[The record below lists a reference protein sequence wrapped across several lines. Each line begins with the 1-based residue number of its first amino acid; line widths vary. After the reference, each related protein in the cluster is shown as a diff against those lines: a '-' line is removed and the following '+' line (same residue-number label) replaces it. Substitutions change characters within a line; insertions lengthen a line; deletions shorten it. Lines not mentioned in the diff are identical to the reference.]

1 MVITFYFKENVI
13 NNYPLN
19 FGFLTVDTSYA
30 AASIYCLWCSK
41 CYNAKNCNNHKK
53 WEDSWWTMECS
64 TPTFK
69 HHIPF
74 YEHPKKK
81 KKEHYHTA
89 EDILSQCLFQSSNH
103 PFPLQTLIKM
113 HINWNGHVQS
123 TNNLIT

>member
-81 KKEHYHTA
+81 KKKSTTIQQRTFCLNVYSRVLTIHFHFRHWSKC
-89 EDILSQCLFQSSNH
+89 ILTEMGMYNQQ
-103 PFPLQTLIKM
+103 I
-113 HINWNGHVQS
+113 I
-123 TNNLIT
+123 